1 MRRSLT
7 LQVLLALAAGLALG
21 TAASL
26 SSRPGLVRLA
36 GALEPAGTLWVNAIL
51 MTVLPLVVSGLVVA
65 VVSAARTRLVGSLGG
80 RAAALFLVLLAAVTA
95 ASALVVPPLIAALPI
110 GADAL
115 ASFRESLAA
124 QPPAAAP
131 RLTVG
136 DWIAGLLPSNVFRA
150 SADGA
155 LLPLVLF
162 TILFAAAVSRVS
174 DGPRD
179 TLLAFFRG
187 VSEAMTVLLGWIVRL
202 APFAIFV
209 LSLALAARV
218 GPAATGALGLYIL
231 VLSGLCFVLILA
243 LELVPWVF
251 ARVPPGAFA
260 RAAAP
265 AQLVAFAAHSSLAS
279 LPAMLDGAERVL
291 GVPRPVS
298 RFALPLSVSTL
309 KVSAPVHCLVVVFFV
324 ARLAGKSIAPGEIA
338 ALAALSVAV
347 SFSVP
352 GVPHGAILVTA
363 PILAA
368 AGLPTQAVGLLL
380 AVDAIPNAF
389 RSAANTTGN
398 MAVAAILGRRSRGA
412 PGADPADA
420 IPGE

>member
-1 MRRSLT
+1 M
-7 LQVLLALAAGLALG
+7 
-21 TAASL
+21 
-26 SSRPGLVRLA
+26 
-36 GALEPAGTLWVNAIL
+36 
-51 MTVLPLVVSGLVVA
+51 
-65 VVSAARTRLVGSLGG
+65 
-80 RAAALFLVLLAAVTA
+80 
-95 ASALVVPPLIAALPI
+95 
-110 GADAL
+110 
-115 ASFRESLAA
+115 
-124 QPPAAAP
+124 
-131 RLTVG
+131 
-136 DWIAGLLPSNVFRA
+136 
-150 SADGA
+150 
-155 LLPLVLF
+155 LPLVLF

-174 DGPRD
+174 DGPRE

-420 IPGE
+420 RPGE

>member
-7 LQVLLALAAGLALG
+7 AQVLVALAAGLGLG

-26 SSRPGLVRLA
+26 SGDGRLVRVA
-36 GALEPAGTLWVNAIL
+36 AALEPVGTLWVNAIL

-65 VVSAARTRLVGSLGG
+65 IVSASRTGLVGRLGG
-80 RAAALFLVLLAAVTA
+80 RAVGLFLLVLALTA
-95 ASALVVPPLIAALPI
+95 AAAALVVPPLAAALPI
-110 GADAL
+110 GAEAG
-115 ASFRESLAA
+115 ARFRESLAA
-124 QPPAAAP
+124 ASVTPPP
-131 RLTVG
+131 RLTAG

-150 SADGA
+150 AADGA

-162 TILFAAAVSRVS
+162 AILFAAAVSRIS
-174 DGPRD
+174 EGPRE
-179 TLLAFFRG
+179 TLTAFFRG
-187 VSEAMTVLLGWIVRL
+187 VSEAMTVLLGGIVRL
-202 APFAIFV
+202 APVAIFV

-218 GPAATGALGLYIL
+218 GLAATGVLGLYVL
-231 VLSGLCFVLILA
+231 ALSGLCFVQILA
-243 LELVPWVF
+243 LTLLPWVL
-251 ARVPPGAFA
+251 ARVSPAAFA

-291 GVPRPVS
+291 AVPKPVS
-298 RFALPLSVSTL
+298 RFALPLAVSTL
-309 KVSAPVHCLVVVFFV
+309 KVSAPVHCLVAVFFV
-324 ARLAGKSIAPGEIA
+324 ARLTGTAIAPGELA

-363 PILAA
+363 PVLAA
-368 AGLPTQAVGLLL
+368 AGLPTQAVALLL
-380 AVDAIPNAF
+380 AVDAVPNAF

-398 MAVAAILGRRSRGA
+398 MAVAAILARNA
-412 PGADPADA
+412 PPDV
-420 IPGE
+420 